1 MDLGANPLVE
11 NLIRTGV
18 ILVVASISYWLAM
31 RVGRR
36 VVTRKAERGDG
47 SAARAETLWTMGR
60 RVVAIVIVATTVLLV
75 IVTWGFS
82 LAPFLAVGT
91 VFAAAIGFGAQD
103 LVRDVIAGFFILM
116 EDQFH
121 VGDSV
126 RIADTTGTVEDIQ
139 LRVTVLRDF
148 EGNVHFVPNGQIT
161 VTSNYTSVYAQ
172 PVIDVSVD
180 YGVDID
186 HALEVFGDELA
197 KLSSDP
203 EWASRIHGEPEILGV
218 NALGDSGVELRGRL
232 TTLADERWTV
242 KREAYR
248 RIKNRFESE
257 GIPIPF
263 PQLTIH
269 KGN

>member
-1 MDLGANPLVE
+1 MDLSVSPVVE

-18 ILVVASISYWLAM
+18 ILVGAAISYWAAM
-31 RVGRR
+31 RLGRR
-36 VVTRKAERGDG
+36 VVTNKVERGNG
-47 SAARAETLWTMGR
+47 GARAETLWTMGR
-60 RVVAIVIVATTVLLV
+60 RVIAIVIVATTILLV

-91 VFAAAIGFGAQD
+91 VFAAAIGFGAQN

-126 RIADTTGTVEDIQ
+126 RIADTAGKVEDIQ
-139 LRVTVLRDF
+139 LRVTVLRDL

-161 VTSNYTSVYAQ
+161 VTSNFTSVYAQ
-172 PVIDVSVD
+172 PVIDISID
-180 YGVDID
+180 YGVDVD
-186 HALEVFGDELA
+186 HALEVLGDELA
-197 KLSSDP
+197 KLASDP
-203 EWASRIHGEPEILGV
+203 EWAPRIHGDPEILGV
-218 NALGDSGVELRGRL
+218 NALLDSGVQLRGRV

-242 KREAYR
+242 KREAFR
-248 RIKNRFESE
+248 RIKNRFEAE

-269 KGN
+269 KGT